1 MAGVTSTALVT
12 EAVSFLNGAHLNP
25 RGHLSNLFRRWHQT
39 LSSTSTMA
47 SSGATAGQSSP
58 SLSSLVLSELG
69 VDRLDKD
76 ELSRALSN
84 TWTSLD
90 SQSVGGASITVSDVL
105 KQCRSEF
112 T

>member
-1 MAGVTSTALVT
+1 MSSAALVT

-39 LSSTSTMA
+39 LSSASTTA
-47 SSGATAGQSSP
+47 ASRSSGATAGQSSP
-58 SLSSLVLSELG
+58 SLPSHVLSELG
-69 VDRLDKD
+69 VDRLDKQ
-76 ELSRALSN
+76 EVSRALSN

-90 SQSVGGASITVSDVL
+90 CQSVGEASITVSDVL